1 MMPSEGGVGE
11 CKNTPGQFILRKPEI
26 HASLMFHWARKQ
38 TVCLLDDEDVD
49 VFILPGEPC

>member
-1 MMPSEGGVGE
+1 MMPSEGVVGE